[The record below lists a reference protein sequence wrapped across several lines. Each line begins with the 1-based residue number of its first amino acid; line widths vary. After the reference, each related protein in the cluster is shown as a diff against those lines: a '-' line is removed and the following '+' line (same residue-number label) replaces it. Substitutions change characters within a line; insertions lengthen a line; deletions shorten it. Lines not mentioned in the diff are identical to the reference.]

1 MLFCGEPSRSHP
13 RLQSLKEPE
22 HLPMPLLLG
31 QSSGCPST
39 GAEAPCSAPQAPS
52 MAGEPSLPLPGA
64 PEAAAPGRAPLRV
77 AGGELLLPP
86 VAFCL
91 QPQAFCHRR
100 LRLPQGFC
108 GRPVFVIEPAHQLP
122 LERGG
127 RLTP

>member
-1 MLFCGEPSRSHP
+1 
-13 RLQSLKEPE
+13 
-22 HLPMPLLLG
+22 MPLLLG
-31 QSSGCPST
+31 QSLGCPST
-39 GAEAPCSAPQAPS
+39 GAEAPCSAPQAPN

-100 LRLPQGFC
+100 LCLPQGFC